1 MTSTGG
7 TNLKDDIIRLQAEVQ
22 IVVGTPGR
30 LHDLNKQYFQKE
42 RVLKLEK
49 CKMVVLD
56 EVCFE

>member
-1 MTSTGG
+1 M
-7 TNLKDDIIRLQAEVQ
+7 KDDIIRLQAEVQ

-30 LHDLNKQYFQKE
+30 LHDLNKQYYQKE
-42 RVLKLEK
+42 RVLKLDK